1 MSRQNS
7 INSVFPLDKKEK
19 PILIE
24 SLEIPRSSTGNP
36 KVLRYGWQSLA
47 LAEPRDNTD
56 FKPPNGN
63 LHISTYRRLG
73 PESEEI
79 GLSETHKKLEEIN
92 LKDDYITVYPHRST
106 LNMFSFS
113 LTADDDERK
122 DVLESSM
129 CKLYPYNYGCT
140 DYRTT
145 SQIEFR
151 LHFPMKPRPNPPED
165 KPWLFYRRTL
175 SYADEGL
182 TERNCN
188 EKFYDQ
194 GMEMHNKIAIMK
206 MERYRSYDPIIGKFT
221 EPCKLALHKAKF

>member
-1 MSRQNS
+1 SYVEIFSNQ
-7 INSVFPLDKKEK
+7 SVN
-19 PILIE
+19 
-24 SLEIPRSSTGNP
+24 R
-36 KVLRYGWQSLA
+36 QSLA

-63 LHISTYRRLG
+63 LHTSTYRRLG

-145 SQIEFR
+145 SQIEYR
-151 LHFPMKPRPNPPED
+151 LHFPMKPRPDPPED

-188 EKFYDQ
+188 EMFYDQ